1 MALKVFLL
9 SAMLLCTGILNA
21 QDIRKITG
29 VVTDEDG
36 EVVIGAT
43 VYAVPK
49 KKAATVTDIDGNFS
63 LSVPSGS
70 TGITVSSIGYKPATI
85 SLSNKSHYEIRLNIE
100 SQLLNETVVVGYGSV
115 RKSTLSNSQST
126 IKGED
131 IAERNVTNVASA
143 MQGMMAG
150 VEISSNSG
158 APGSDVNIIIR
169 GAASINADAT
179 PLYVVDGVPVDNI
192 SDLSVQDIKSIDVLK
207 DAASSAIYGSRGANG
222 VVLITTK
229 QPKAGDKLTIQA
241 SASWGIQSIERYVD
255 VLSPEEWIQWR
266 TKVNDIYYMTDPE
279 GKLGLAK
286 GKYHPELT
294 DDYDTRLKKLG
305 KFQYNAMNDP
315 RWSQSGH
322 PGLQLI
328 DWQREFFR
336 IAPIQNYNFSI
347 SNSGDKTRYRISL
360 GFIDQ
365 QGIAVNTRFVKANAR
380 ASMET
385 VFNNHFSFNF
395 TISPSY
401 QKTYGGTNLNGK
413 NKQGAMTLAMVPV
426 TEEEAGVKSGTE
438 PYEGYA
444 WGSTRVSPIEYMR
457 QSTYEQESTGAK
469 TQATVIYKINNGL
482 SFEATTSFDFNTRM
496 TNQFTP
502 SYVTSKWDAGEG
514 VNTTASERVIRGL
527 GYMVQTLGKYNRS
540 WNEIHNLDAMVG
552 YSFEHRQNKELSA
565 SASNFPDN
573 SLPIFNINDETITA
587 ATYSPG
593 TPIRLVS
600 MFARVQYDWN
610 GILSVMGSIRRDG
623 SSRLG
628 KNNRWGWFPAVS
640 GAFNVTRM
648 NIWPEDFPMNQF
660 KIRASWGNNGNNRIT
675 QNAALG
681 ILESANYSTNN
692 SSIINGF
699 AQGQL
704 NNLNL
709 GWEKTSSFDLGL
721 DLGFFNNRVQLTVDY
736 YDKITQ
742 SLLYKVKTPAVLGF
756 EAVWSNVGHIL
767 NRGFEIELRTMNNW
781 GNFHWNLSANV
792 GYNYNE
798 VTSLGN
804 ANETIYGGQSNTQV
818 LQVGQPLNSYYMYD
832 AVGVYQTR
840 DDLLKYPRMS
850 NTVVGDVR
858 YRDVNDD
865 GKIDDRDRTI
875 VGKPRPDFTY
885 GLRNTFKY
893 KKWDFSFL
901 FTAQTGGKILSLL
914 GRTIDRP
921 GMGSNLNVLSHWK
934 NMWISEEMPGDGKTP
949 GLFNSNTGQFYDT
962 RWLYSTDFIK
972 LKNVT
977 IGYSLR
983 FKKGHIKNL
992 RLTLTGENLIM
1003 WDKYSGGFSPEA
1015 NQGTTATAGNYDHGC
1030 YPQARTITIG
1040 AQATF

>member
-1 MALKVFLL
+1 MNLKVLL
-9 SAMLLCTGILNA
+9 IPVLLLCVELLNA
-21 QDIRKITG
+21 QNTRTITG
-29 VVTDEDG
+29 FVSDDDG
-36 EVVIGAT
+36 EIVIGAT
-43 VYAVPK
+43 VSSLPDK
-49 KKAATVTDIDGNFS
+49 KSVTVTDLEGNFS
-63 LSVPSGS
+63 LEVPEGT
-70 TGITVSSIGYKPATI
+70 TGIAVSSVGYKPASI
-85 SLSNKSHYEIRLNIE
+85 SLSSKNHYNICLSID
-100 SQLLNETVVVGYGSV
+100 SQLLEETVVVGYGSV
-115 RKSTLSNSQST
+115 RKSTLSNSQSS
-126 IKGED
+126 INGED
-131 IAERNVTNVASA
+131 IADRNVANVASA
-143 MQGMMAG
+143 MQGLMAG
-150 VEISSNSG
+150 VEVSSNSG
-158 APGSDVNIIIR
+158 APGSDINIVIR

-229 QPKAGDKLTIQA
+229 HPKVGDKLSIQA
-241 SASWGIQSIERYVD
+241 SASFGVQSLERYVD
-255 VLSPEEWIQWR
+255 VLSPEEWIEWR

-279 GKLGLAK
+279 GKLGLSK
-286 GKYHPELT
+286 GKYSPEIS
-294 DDYDTRLKKLG
+294 DDYDTRLNKLG

-315 RWSQSGH
+315 RWSQEGY

-328 DWQREFFR
+328 DWQKEFFR
-336 IAPIQNYNFSI
+336 LAPIQNYNFSI

-365 QGIAVNTRFVKANAR
+365 QGIATNTRFVKATAR

-395 TISPSY
+395 TVAPSY
-401 QKTYGGTNLNGK
+401 QKSYGGTSLNGK
-413 NKQGAMTLAMVPV
+413 NKQGAMTLAMVPLV
-426 TEEEAGVKSGTE
+426 EEEAGIQSGAE
-438 PYEGYA
+438 PYDGYA
-444 WGSTRVSPIEYMR
+444 WGGTRVSPIEYMK

-469 TQATVIYKINNGL
+469 TLATAVYTVFPGL
-482 SFEATTSFDFNTRM
+482 SAEATASLDFNARM
-496 TNQFTP
+496 TDQFTP
-502 SYVTSKWDAGEG
+502 SSVTSKWESGEG

-527 GYMVQTLGKYNRS
+527 GYMVQLLGKYSKS
-540 WNEIHNLDAMVG
+540 WNDIHNLDVLLG
-552 YSFEHRQNKELSA
+552 YSFEHRRNKELSA
-565 SASNFPDN
+565 AASNFPDN
-573 SLPIFNINDETITA
+573 SLPVFNISDETITA
-587 ATYSPG
+587 ATYSTG
-593 TPIRLVS
+593 TPTRLVS
-600 MFARVQYDWN
+600 LFARAQYDWD
-610 GILSVMGSIRRDG
+610 GIVSVMGSIRRDG

-628 KNNRWGWFPAVS
+628 RNNKWGWFPALS
-640 GAFNVTRM
+640 AAFNVNRM
-648 NIWPEDFPMNQF
+648 NFWPEQNVVNQL
-660 KIRASWGNNGNNRIT
+660 KIRASWGNNGNNRIS

-681 ILESANYSTNN
+681 ILESANYSAGN

-704 NNLNL
+704 DNYDL
-709 GWEKTSSFDLGL
+709 GWEKTRSIDLGV
-721 DLGFFNNRVQLTVDY
+721 DLGFLNNRIQLTVDY
-736 YDKITQ
+736 YDKTTQ

-756 EAVWSNVGHIL
+756 DAVWSNVGHIL

-781 GNFHWNLSANV
+781 GKFRWNLSANI

-804 ANETIYGGQSNTQV
+804 DNETIYGGQSNTQV

-840 DDLLKYPRMS
+840 DDILRYPRMS

-865 GKIDDRDRTI
+865 GIIDDRDRTL

-885 GLRNTFKY
+885 GLKNTFKY
-893 KKWDFSFL
+893 GNWDLSFL

-921 GMGSNLNVLSHWK
+921 GMGANLNVLSHWK

-949 GLFNSNTGQFYDT
+949 GLFNSNTGQYYDT

-972 LKNVT
+972 LKNVSL
-977 IGYSLR
+977 GYS
-983 FKKGHIKNL
+983 FKFKNKSIKNL
-992 RLTLTGENLIM
+992 RLTVTGENLLM
-1003 WDKYSGGFSPEA
+1003 WDKYTGGFSPEA
-1015 NQGTTATAGNYDHGC
+1015 NQGTTATAGNYDYGC
-1030 YPQARTITIG
+1030 YPQARVISFG